1 PAHTMPLEGARAMA
15 DTEDT
20 PAPAETDTA
29 TAEPEAP
36 AENGEAAKEPV
47 KLRQTVDVKDV
58 GPCKKHITVTISRE
72 DIDAR
77 LDEKYSEL
85 VTKERSFVAGFRPGK
100 APRKIVER
108 FYRDE
113 VQHQVRG
120 EILMA

>member
-1 PAHTMPLEGARAMA
+1 MA
-15 DTEDT
+15 DTDDT
-20 PAPAETDTA
+20 PTPAADDVATA
-29 TAEPEAP
+29 TAD
-36 AENGEAAKEPV
+36 GEKEKEPV

-58 GPCKKHITVTISRE
+58 GPCKKHITVTIERE

-85 VTKERSFVAGFRPGK
+85 VTEQRSFVSGFRPGK
-100 APRKIVER
+100 APRKLVER

-120 EILMA
+120 EILMVSLEQLA

>member
-1 PAHTMPLEGARAMA
+1 MPLEGARAMA

-20 PAPAETDTA
+20 PAPAETA

-113 VQHQVRG
+113 VQH
-120 EILMA
+120 